1 MEKRVHFFSI
11 YDMSIGYNLVLAEKA
26 IIKYQNA
33 TPSNINDV
41 IELYHIKKLLD
52 NNCRLTTWDDDY
64 LNQLKVQVK
73 DYNGIIAKF
82 FKAISVEQIEVIY
95 ESIEWGYRQT
105 FWDIIDQFKMFNIIS
120 ADVLKRIAQENAND
134 FRTILKCG
142 FIVEKFKGIIRDIL
156 LSKSDSAHIIIDKYI
171 ARHNSPSDREL
182 FLPSNLTMEDKEYI
196 ISRYLESDS
205 PNLNY
210 VRLICQNKDEQ
221 KNLILSPLIKVK
233 ANKLAEKLND
243 ELMNDERTVIV
254 EQKVGIE
261 FSNIEGI
268 KPCSF
273 KMEND
278 IPKYTYSVRFI
289 KQCDNVQLIANSC
302 YLFNWMNRH
311 FLLELINKNSEVD
324 VLESIAFDMSKNA
337 YPAFNYFLTKN
348 RISLCQLCG
357 YNDILTGMQ
366 TSVEQELKKL
376 YEVHLKD
383 KYNYPSLVLN
393 FPNVT
398 DSWLNKCRVLL
409 PELDSVVKQYNTY
422 VEYDEVDID
431 IIKYSKPLKVTEGKS
446 LLINKYFEINKDNID
461 ISRVLYNMF
470 ASGAMLNYV
479 EPYKDKHYHCLYD
492 LLSNENTVSYNNY
505 EDHQKHEIDFLVNQ
519 NILKKDD
526 NGLLSLFSI
535 EQTIA
540 LQSLWEYHACA
551 YWHYNTEGRNA
562 LDEMFTKGWV
572 VKNDNLLTTEERKY
586 FSYCLD
592 NSEFTNGLAYR
603 NHYAHGSTPPKD
615 NENIHQ
621 TAYFTILKLLTILI
635 LKIEDDLW
643 SASKALSIGVEELN
657 KIHDIIE

>member
-1 MEKRVHFFSI
+1 
-11 YDMSIGYNLVLAEKA
+11 MSIGYNLVLAEKA

-366 TSVEQELKKL
+366 TSVEQELKKF

-492 LLSNENTVSYNNY
+492 LLSNENSVSYNNY
-505 EDHQKHEIDFLVNQ
+505 EDDQKHEIDFLVNQ

-526 NGLLSLFSI
+526 NGLLSLFNI

-572 VKNDNLLTTEERKY
+572 VKKDNLLTTEERKY

>member
-1 MEKRVHFFSI
+1 
-11 YDMSIGYNLVLAEKA
+11 MSIGYNLVLAEKA

-492 LLSNENTVSYNNY
+492 LLSNENSVSYNNY
-505 EDHQKHEIDFLVNQ
+505 EDDQKHEIDFLVNQ

-526 NGLLSLFSI
+526 NGLLSLFNI

-572 VKNDNLLTTEERKY
+572 VKKDNLLTTEERKY

-603 NHYAHGSTPPKD
+603 NHYAHGSTPPRIMK
-615 NENIHQ
+615 I
-621 TAYFTILKLLTILI
+621 FIKLLILQF
-635 LKIEDDLW
+635 
-643 SASKALSIGVEELN
+643 
-657 KIHDIIE
+657 

>member
-1 MEKRVHFFSI
+1 M
-11 YDMSIGYNLVLAEKA
+11 
-26 IIKYQNA
+26 
-33 TPSNINDV
+33 
-41 IELYHIKKLLD
+41 
-52 NNCRLTTWDDDY
+52 
-64 LNQLKVQVK
+64 NQLKVQVK

-492 LLSNENTVSYNNY
+492 LLSNENSVSYNNY
-505 EDHQKHEIDFLVNQ
+505 EDDQKHEIDFLVNQ

-526 NGLLSLFSI
+526 NGLLSLFNI

-572 VKNDNLLTTEERKY
+572 VKKDNLLTTEERKY

>member
-1 MEKRVHFFSI
+1 
-11 YDMSIGYNLVLAEKA
+11 MSIGYNLVLAEKA

-479 EPYKDKHYHCLYD
+479 ESYKDKHYHCLYD
-492 LLSNENTVSYNNY
+492 LLSNENSVSYNNY
-505 EDHQKHEIDFLVNQ
+505 EDDQKHEIDFLVNQ

-526 NGLLSLFSI
+526 NGLLSLFNI

-572 VKNDNLLTTEERKY
+572 VKKDNLLTTEERKY

>member
-1 MEKRVHFFSI
+1 

-492 LLSNENTVSYNNY
+492 LLSNENSVSYNNY
-505 EDHQKHEIDFLVNQ
+505 EDDQKHEIDFLVNQ

-526 NGLLSLFSI
+526 NGLLSLFNI
-535 EQTIA
+535 EQMIA

-572 VKNDNLLTTEERKY
+572 VKKDNLLTTEERKY

-643 SASKALSIGVEELN
+643 SAS
-657 KIHDIIE
+657 

>member
-1 MEKRVHFFSI
+1 
-11 YDMSIGYNLVLAEKA
+11 MSIGYNLVLAEKA

-156 LSKSDSAHIIIDKYI
+156 ISKSDSAHIIIDKYI

-492 LLSNENTVSYNNY
+492 LLSNENSVSYNNY
-505 EDHQKHEIDFLVNQ
+505 EDDQKHEIDFLVNQ

-526 NGLLSLFSI
+526 NGLLSLFNI

-572 VKNDNLLTTEERKY
+572 VKKDNLLTTEERKY

>member
-1 MEKRVHFFSI
+1 
-11 YDMSIGYNLVLAEKA
+11 MSIGYNLVLAEKA

-120 ADVLKRIAQENAND
+120 ADVLKRIAQENTND

-357 YNDILTGMQ
+357 YNDILTDMQ

-492 LLSNENTVSYNNY
+492 LLSNENSVSYNNY
-505 EDHQKHEIDFLVNQ
+505 EDDQKHEIDFLVNQ

-526 NGLLSLFSI
+526 NGLLSLFNI

-572 VKNDNLLTTEERKY
+572 VKKDNLLTTEERKY

>member
-1 MEKRVHFFSI
+1 
-11 YDMSIGYNLVLAEKA
+11 MSIGYNLVLAEKA

-366 TSVEQELKKL
+366 TSVEQELKKN
-376 YEVHLKD
+376 YEAHLKG

-446 LLINKYFEINKDNID
+446 LLVNKYFEINKDNID

-492 LLSNENTVSYNNY
+492 LLSNENSVSYNNY
-505 EDHQKHEIDFLVNQ
+505 EDDQKHEIDFLVNQ

-526 NGLLSLFSI
+526 NGLLLFNI

-572 VKNDNLLTTEERKY
+572 VKKDNLLTTEERKY

>member
-1 MEKRVHFFSI
+1 
-11 YDMSIGYNLVLAEKA
+11 MSIGYNLVLAEKA

-52 NNCRLTTWDDDY
+52 NNCRLTAWDDDY

-82 FKAISVEQIEVIY
+82 FKAISVEQIEAIY

-105 FWDIIDQFKMFNIIS
+105 FWDIIDQFKMFNIMS
-120 ADVLKRIAQENAND
+120 ADVLKRIAQENTND
-134 FRTILKCG
+134 FRTILKCR

-182 FLPSNLTMEDKEYI
+182 FLPSNLTMEDKECI

-221 KNLILSPLIKVK
+221 KNLILSPLVKVK

-273 KMEND
+273 KMDND

-348 RISLCQLCG
+348 RISLYQLCG

-366 TSVEQELKKL
+366 TSVEQELKKF

-446 LLINKYFEINKDNID
+446 LLVNKYFEINKDNID
-461 ISRVLYNMF
+461 ISRVLHNMF

-643 SASKALSIGVEELN
+643 SASKALSMGVEELN

>member
-1 MEKRVHFFSI
+1 
-11 YDMSIGYNLVLAEKA
+11 MSIGYNLVLAEKA

-398 DSWLNKCRVLL
+398 DRWLNKCRVLL

-492 LLSNENTVSYNNY
+492 LLSNENSVSYNNY
-505 EDHQKHEIDFLVNQ
+505 EDDQKHEIDFLVNQ

-526 NGLLSLFSI
+526 NGLLSLFNI

-572 VKNDNLLTTEERKY
+572 VKKDNLLTTEERKY

>member
-1 MEKRVHFFSI
+1 
-11 YDMSIGYNLVLAEKA
+11 
-26 IIKYQNA
+26 
-33 TPSNINDV
+33 
-41 IELYHIKKLLD
+41 
-52 NNCRLTTWDDDY
+52 
-64 LNQLKVQVK
+64 
-73 DYNGIIAKF
+73 
-82 FKAISVEQIEVIY
+82 
-95 ESIEWGYRQT
+95 
-105 FWDIIDQFKMFNIIS
+105 
-120 ADVLKRIAQENAND
+120 
-134 FRTILKCG
+134 
-142 FIVEKFKGIIRDIL
+142 
-156 LSKSDSAHIIIDKYI
+156 
-171 ARHNSPSDREL
+171 
-182 FLPSNLTMEDKEYI
+182 MEDKEYI

-366 TSVEQELKKL
+366 TSVEQELKKF

-492 LLSNENTVSYNNY
+492 LLSNENSVSYNNY
-505 EDHQKHEIDFLVNQ
+505 EDDQKHEIDFLVNQ

-526 NGLLSLFSI
+526 NGLLSLFNI

-572 VKNDNLLTTEERKY
+572 VKKDNLLTTEERKY

>member
-1 MEKRVHFFSI
+1 
-11 YDMSIGYNLVLAEKA
+11 MSIGYNLVLAEKA

-52 NNCRLTTWDDDY
+52 NNCRLTAWDDDY

-366 TSVEQELKKL
+366 TSVEQELKKN
-376 YEVHLKD
+376 YEAHLKG

-446 LLINKYFEINKDNID
+446 LLVNKYFEINKDNID

-492 LLSNENTVSYNNY
+492 LLSNENSVSYNNY
-505 EDHQKHEIDFLVNQ
+505 EDDQKHEIDFLVNQ
-519 NILKKDD
+519 NILKK
-526 NGLLSLFSI
+526 
-535 EQTIA
+535 
-540 LQSLWEYHACA
+540 
-551 YWHYNTEGRNA
+551 R
-562 LDEMFTKGWV
+562 
-572 VKNDNLLTTEERKY
+572 
-586 FSYCLD
+586 
-592 NSEFTNGLAYR
+592 
-603 NHYAHGSTPPKD
+603 
-615 NENIHQ
+615 
-621 TAYFTILKLLTILI
+621 
-635 LKIEDDLW
+635 
-643 SASKALSIGVEELN
+643 
-657 KIHDIIE
+657 

>member
-1 MEKRVHFFSI
+1 
-11 YDMSIGYNLVLAEKA
+11 MSIGYNLVLAEKA

-52 NNCRLTTWDDDY
+52 NNCRLTAWDDDY

-120 ADVLKRIAQENAND
+120 ADVLKRIAQENTND
-134 FRTILKCG
+134 FRTILKCR

-182 FLPSNLTMEDKEYI
+182 FLPSNLTMEDKECI

-221 KNLILSPLIKVK
+221 KNLILSPLVKVK

-273 KMEND
+273 KMDND

-337 YPAFNYFLTKN
+337 YPAFNCFLTKN

-366 TSVEQELKKL
+366 TSVEQELKKF

-446 LLINKYFEINKDNID
+446 LLVNKYFEINKDNID
-461 ISRVLYNMF
+461 ISRVLHNMF

-526 NGLLSLFSI
+526 NGLLSLFNI

-643 SASKALSIGVEELN
+643 SASKALSMGVEELN

>member
-1 MEKRVHFFSI
+1 
-11 YDMSIGYNLVLAEKA
+11 MSIGYNLELAEKA
-26 IIKYQNA
+26 IIKYQKT
-33 TPSNINDV
+33 TPSNINEI

-52 NNCRLTTWDDDY
+52 NNCRLTAWDDDY
-64 LNQLKVQVK
+64 LNQLKVPVK
-73 DYNGIIAKF
+73 EYNGIIAKF
-82 FKAISVEQIEVIY
+82 FKALSVEQIDVIY
-95 ESIEWGYRQT
+95 KSIEWGYRQT

-120 ADVLKRIAQENAND
+120 ADVLKRIAQENTND
-134 FRTILKCG
+134 FRSILKCE

-254 EQKVGIE
+254 EQTVGIE

-273 KMEND
+273 KMENE

-289 KQCDNVQLIANSC
+289 KQCDNIQLIANSC

-324 VLESIAFDMSKNA
+324 VLESISFDMSKNA

-348 RISLCQLCG
+348 RISLYQLCG

-366 TSVEQELKKL
+366 TSVEQELKKF

-383 KYNYPSLVLN
+383 KYNYPSLTLS
-393 FPNVT
+393 FSNVT
-398 DSWLNKCRVLL
+398 DNWFNKCKVLL
-409 PELDSVVKQYNTY
+409 PELDSVVKQYNTF
-422 VEYDEVDID
+422 VEYDKVDID
-431 IIKYSKPLKVTEGKS
+431 IIKYLKPLKVTEGKS
-446 LLINKYFEINKDNID
+446 LLTNKYFEINKDNND
-461 ISRVLYNMF
+461 ISRVLHNMF
-470 ASGAMLNYV
+470 ASGSLLYYV

-505 EDHQKHEIDFLVNQ
+505 ENYQKHDIDFLVNHK
-519 NILKKDD
+519 ILKKDD
-526 NGLLSLFSI
+526 NGILSLFNI
-535 EQTIA
+535 EQTVA
-540 LQSLWEYHACA
+540 LKSLWDYHACA
-551 YWHYNTEGRNA
+551 YWHYNAEGRNV
-562 LDEMFTKGWV
+562 LDEMFSKGWL
-572 VKNDNLLTTEERKY
+572 VKNDNLLTTEECKY
-586 FSYCLD
+586 FSYYLD
-592 NSEFTNGLAYR
+592 NKEFTNGLAYR
-603 NHYAHGSTPPKD
+603 NHYLHGSMPPKD
-615 NENIHQ
+615 NEDMHQ
-621 TAYFTILKLLTILI
+621 TAYFTILKLLTIII

-643 SASKALSIGVEELN
+643 SASKALSIGMYRDE
-657 KIHDIIE
+657 

>member
-1 MEKRVHFFSI
+1 
-11 YDMSIGYNLVLAEKA
+11 MSIGYNLVLAEKA

-156 LSKSDSAHIIIDKYI
+156 VSKSDSAHIIIDKYI

-492 LLSNENTVSYNNY
+492 LLSNENSVSYNNY
-505 EDHQKHEIDFLVNQ
+505 EDDQKHEIDFLVNQ

-526 NGLLSLFSI
+526 NGLLSLFNI

-572 VKNDNLLTTEERKY
+572 VKKDNLLTTEERKY

>member
-1 MEKRVHFFSI
+1 
-11 YDMSIGYNLVLAEKA
+11 MSIGYNLVLAEKA

-398 DSWLNKCRVLL
+398 DCWLNKCRVLL

-492 LLSNENTVSYNNY
+492 LLSNENSVSYNNY
-505 EDHQKHEIDFLVNQ
+505 EDDQKHEIDFLVNQ

-526 NGLLSLFSI
+526 NGLLSLFNI

-572 VKNDNLLTTEERKY
+572 VKKDNLLTTEERKY

>member
-1 MEKRVHFFSI
+1 
-11 YDMSIGYNLVLAEKA
+11 MSIGYNLVLAEKA

-120 ADVLKRIAQENAND
+120 ADVLKRIAQENTND

-492 LLSNENTVSYNNY
+492 LLSNENSVSYNNY
-505 EDHQKHEIDFLVNQ
+505 EDDQKHEIDFLVNQ

-526 NGLLSLFSI
+526 NGLLSLFNI

-572 VKNDNLLTTEERKY
+572 VKKDNLLTTEERKY

>member
-1 MEKRVHFFSI
+1 
-11 YDMSIGYNLVLAEKA
+11 MSIGYNLVLAEKA

-52 NNCRLTTWDDDY
+52 NNCRLTAWDDDY

-120 ADVLKRIAQENAND
+120 ADVLKRIAQENTND
-134 FRTILKCG
+134 FRTILKCR

-182 FLPSNLTMEDKEYI
+182 FLPSNLTMEDKECI

-221 KNLILSPLIKVK
+221 KNLILSPLVKVK

-273 KMEND
+273 KMDND

-337 YPAFNYFLTKN
+337 YPAFNCFLTKN

-366 TSVEQELKKL
+366 TSVEQELKKF

-446 LLINKYFEINKDNID
+446 LLVNKYFEINKDNID
-461 ISRVLYNMF
+461 ISRVLHNMF

-526 NGLLSLFSI
+526 NGLLSLFNI
-535 EQTIA
+535 EQTVA

-643 SASKALSIGVEELN
+643 SASKALSMGVEELN

>member
-1 MEKRVHFFSI
+1 
-11 YDMSIGYNLVLAEKA
+11 MSIGYNLVLAEKA

-95 ESIEWGYRQT
+95 DRIECGYRQT

-492 LLSNENTVSYNNY
+492 LLSNENSVSYNNY
-505 EDHQKHEIDFLVNQ
+505 EDDQKHEIDFLVNQ

-526 NGLLSLFSI
+526 NGLLSLFNI
-535 EQTIA
+535 EQMIA

-572 VKNDNLLTTEERKY
+572 VKKDNLLTTEERKY

>member
-1 MEKRVHFFSI
+1 
-11 YDMSIGYNLVLAEKA
+11 MSIGYNLVLAEKA

-492 LLSNENTVSYNNY
+492 LLSNENSVSYNNY
-505 EDHQKHEIDFLVNQ
+505 EDDQKHEIDFLVNQ

-526 NGLLSLFSI
+526 NGLLSLFNI

-572 VKNDNLLTTEERKY
+572 VRKDNLLTTEERKY

>member
-1 MEKRVHFFSI
+1 
-11 YDMSIGYNLVLAEKA
+11 MSIGYNLVLAEKA
-26 IIKYQNA
+26 IIKYQNV

-52 NNCRLTTWDDDY
+52 NNCRLTAWDDDY

-82 FKAISVEQIEVIY
+82 FKAISVEQIEAIY

-120 ADVLKRIAQENAND
+120 ADVLKRIAQENTND
-134 FRTILKCG
+134 FRTILKCR

-156 LSKSDSAHIIIDKYI
+156 VSKSDSAHIIIDKYI

-182 FLPSNLTMEDKEYI
+182 FLPSNLTMEDKECI

-221 KNLILSPLIKVK
+221 KNLILSPLVKVK

-273 KMEND
+273 KMDND

-366 TSVEQELKKL
+366 TSVEQELKKF

-446 LLINKYFEINKDNID
+446 LLANKYFEINKDNID
-461 ISRVLYNMF
+461 ISRVLHNMF

-643 SASKALSIGVEELN
+643 SASKALSMGVEELN

>member
-1 MEKRVHFFSI
+1 
-11 YDMSIGYNLVLAEKA
+11 MSIGYNLVLAEKA
-26 IIKYQNA
+26 IIKYQNV

-52 NNCRLTTWDDDY
+52 NNCRLTAWDDDY

-82 FKAISVEQIEVIY
+82 FKAISVEQIEAIY

-120 ADVLKRIAQENAND
+120 ADVLKRIAQENTND
-134 FRTILKCG
+134 FRTILKCR

-156 LSKSDSAHIIIDKYI
+156 VSKSDSAHIIIDKYI

-182 FLPSNLTMEDKEYI
+182 FLPSNLTMEDKECI

-221 KNLILSPLIKVK
+221 KNLILSPLVKVK

-273 KMEND
+273 KMDND

-366 TSVEQELKKL
+366 TSVEQELKKF

-446 LLINKYFEINKDNID
+446 LLVNKYFEINKDNID
-461 ISRVLYNMF
+461 ISRVLHNMF

-643 SASKALSIGVEELN
+643 SASKALSMGVEELN

>member
-1 MEKRVHFFSI
+1 
-11 YDMSIGYNLVLAEKA
+11 MSIGYNLVLAEKA

-52 NNCRLTTWDDDY
+52 NNCRLTAWDDDY

-337 YPAFNYFLTKN
+337 YPAFNYFLTRN

-366 TSVEQELKKL
+366 TSVEQELKKN
-376 YEVHLKD
+376 YEAHLKG

-446 LLINKYFEINKDNID
+446 LLVNKYFEINKDNID

-492 LLSNENTVSYNNY
+492 LLSNENSVSYNNY
-505 EDHQKHEIDFLVNQ
+505 EDDQKHEIDFLVNQ

-526 NGLLSLFSI
+526 NGLLLFNI

-572 VKNDNLLTTEERKY
+572 VKKDNLLTTEERKY

>member
-1 MEKRVHFFSI
+1 
-11 YDMSIGYNLVLAEKA
+11 
-26 IIKYQNA
+26 
-33 TPSNINDV
+33 
-41 IELYHIKKLLD
+41 
-52 NNCRLTTWDDDY
+52 
-64 LNQLKVQVK
+64 
-73 DYNGIIAKF
+73 
-82 FKAISVEQIEVIY
+82 
-95 ESIEWGYRQT
+95 
-105 FWDIIDQFKMFNIIS
+105 MFNIIS

-383 KYNYPSLVLN
+383 N
-393 FPNVT
+393 
-398 DSWLNKCRVLL
+398 
-409 PELDSVVKQYNTY
+409 
-422 VEYDEVDID
+422 
-431 IIKYSKPLKVTEGKS
+431 
-446 LLINKYFEINKDNID
+446 
-461 ISRVLYNMF
+461 
-470 ASGAMLNYV
+470 
-479 EPYKDKHYHCLYD
+479 
-492 LLSNENTVSYNNY
+492 
-505 EDHQKHEIDFLVNQ
+505 
-519 NILKKDD
+519 
-526 NGLLSLFSI
+526 
-535 EQTIA
+535 
-540 LQSLWEYHACA
+540 
-551 YWHYNTEGRNA
+551 
-562 LDEMFTKGWV
+562 
-572 VKNDNLLTTEERKY
+572 
-586 FSYCLD
+586 
-592 NSEFTNGLAYR
+592 
-603 NHYAHGSTPPKD
+603 
-615 NENIHQ
+615 
-621 TAYFTILKLLTILI
+621 
-635 LKIEDDLW
+635 
-643 SASKALSIGVEELN
+643 
-657 KIHDIIE
+657 

>member
-1 MEKRVHFFSI
+1 
-11 YDMSIGYNLVLAEKA
+11 MSIGYNLVLAEKA

-52 NNCRLTTWDDDY
+52 NNCRLTAWDDDY

-82 FKAISVEQIEVIY
+82 FKAISVEQIEAIY

-120 ADVLKRIAQENAND
+120 ADVLKRIAQENTND
-134 FRTILKCG
+134 FRTILKCR

-182 FLPSNLTMEDKEYI
+182 FLPSNLTMEDKECI

-221 KNLILSPLIKVK
+221 KNLILSPLVKVK

-273 KMEND
+273 KMDND

-348 RISLCQLCG
+348 RISLYQLCG

-366 TSVEQELKKL
+366 TSVEQELKKF

-446 LLINKYFEINKDNID
+446 LLVNKYFEINKDNID
-461 ISRVLYNMF
+461 ISRVLHNMF

-535 EQTIA
+535 EQTSA

-643 SASKALSIGVEELN
+643 SASKALSMGVEELN

>member
-1 MEKRVHFFSI
+1 
-11 YDMSIGYNLVLAEKA
+11 MSIGYNLVLAEKA

-120 ADVLKRIAQENAND
+120 ADVLKRIAQENTND

-278 IPKYTYSVRFI
+278 IPTYTYSVRFI

-366 TSVEQELKKL
+366 TSVEQELKKF

-492 LLSNENTVSYNNY
+492 LLSNENSVSYNNY
-505 EDHQKHEIDFLVNQ
+505 EDDQKHEIDFLVNQ

-526 NGLLSLFSI
+526 NGLLSLFNI

-572 VKNDNLLTTEERKY
+572 VKKDNLLTTEERKY

>member
-1 MEKRVHFFSI
+1 
-11 YDMSIGYNLVLAEKA
+11 MSIGYNLVLAEKA

-52 NNCRLTTWDDDY
+52 NNCRLTAWDDDY

-366 TSVEQELKKL
+366 TSVEQELKKN
-376 YEVHLKD
+376 YEAHLKG

-446 LLINKYFEINKDNID
+446 LLVNKYFEINKDNID

-492 LLSNENTVSYNNY
+492 LLSNENSVSYNNY
-505 EDHQKHEIDFLVNQ
+505 EDDQKHEIDFLVNQ

-526 NGLLSLFSI
+526 NGLLLFNI

-572 VKNDNLLTTEERKY
+572 VKKDNLLTTEERKY

-621 TAYFTILKLLTILI
+621 TAYFTILKLLTIL
-635 LKIEDDLW
+635 ET
-643 SASKALSIGVEELN
+643 VLN
-657 KIHDIIE
+657 

>member
-1 MEKRVHFFSI
+1 
-11 YDMSIGYNLVLAEKA
+11 MSIGYNLVLAEKA

-134 FRTILKCG
+134 FRAILKCG

-366 TSVEQELKKL
+366 TSVEQELKKF

-492 LLSNENTVSYNNY
+492 LLSNENSVSYNNY
-505 EDHQKHEIDFLVNQ
+505 EDDQKHEIDFLVNQ

-526 NGLLSLFSI
+526 NGLLSLFNI

-572 VKNDNLLTTEERKY
+572 VKKDNLLTTEERKY

>member
-1 MEKRVHFFSI
+1 
-11 YDMSIGYNLVLAEKA
+11 MSIGYNLVLAEKA

-324 VLESIAFDMSKNA
+324 ALESIAFDMSKNA

-492 LLSNENTVSYNNY
+492 LLSNENSVSYNNY
-505 EDHQKHEIDFLVNQ
+505 EDDQKHEIDFLVNQ

-526 NGLLSLFSI
+526 NGLLSLFNI
-535 EQTIA
+535 EQMIA

-572 VKNDNLLTTEERKY
+572 VKKDNLLTTEERKY

>member
-1 MEKRVHFFSI
+1 MIQLNIMEKRVRFFSI
-11 YDMSIGYNLVLAEKA
+11 SDMSIGYNLELAEKA
-26 IIKYQNA
+26 IIKYQNT
-33 TPSNINDV
+33 TPSNINEV

-64 LNQLKVQVK
+64 LTKLKVYVK
-73 DYNGIIAKF
+73 GYNGIIANF
-82 FKAISVEQIEVIY
+82 FKALSVERIEVVY
-95 ESIEWGYRQT
+95 KSIEWGYRQT
-105 FWDIIDQFKMFNIIS
+105 FWDIIDQYKIFNIIS
-120 ADVLKRIAQENAND
+120 TDVLKRIAQENTND
-134 FRTILKCG
+134 LRAILKCESV
-142 FIVEKFKGIIRDIL
+142 VEKFKGIIRDIL

-171 ARHNSPSDREL
+171 VRHNIPSDREL
-182 FLPSNLTMEDKEYI
+182 FLPSNLTMEDKEFI
-196 ISRYLESDS
+196 IDKYLDSD
-205 PNLNY
+205 NTDLNY

-254 EQKVGIE
+254 EQKVVIE
-261 FSNIEGI
+261 FSKIEGI

-278 IPKYTYSVRFI
+278 IPKYIYSVRFI

-311 FLLELINKNSEVD
+311 FLLELINKSNEVD
-324 VLESIAFDMSKNA
+324 VLESIALEMSKNA
-337 YPAFNYFLTKN
+337 YPAYNYFLTKN
-348 RISLCQLCG
+348 RLSLYQLCG
-357 YNDILTGMQ
+357 YDDILTGMQ
-366 TSVEQELKKL
+366 TSVEQELKKF
-376 YEVHLKD
+376 YEAHLID

-393 FPNVT
+393 LPNVT

-422 VEYDEVDID
+422 VKYDEVDID

-446 LLINKYFEINKDNID
+446 LLVNKYFEINKDNID
-461 ISRVLYNMF
+461 ISRVLHNMF
-470 ASGAMLNYV
+470 ASGTMLYYV
-479 EPYKDKHYHCLYD
+479 EPYKHKHYHCLYD
-492 LLSNENTVSYNNY
+492 MLSNENTVSYNNY
-505 EDHQKHEIDFLVNQ
+505 EDYQKHDIDFLVDQ
-519 NILKKDD
+519 NILKKDN
-526 NGLLSLFSI
+526 NGILSFFNI
-535 EQTIA
+535 EQTVV

-551 YWHYNTEGRNA
+551 YWHYNAEGRNA
-562 LDEMFTKGWV
+562 LDEMFVKGWV
-572 VKNDNLLTTEERKY
+572 VKNDNLLTTEERRY
-586 FSYCLD
+586 FSYYLD

-621 TAYFTILKLLTILI
+621 IAYFTILKLLTILI

-643 SASKALSIGVEELN
+643 SASKALSIGMTRVE
-657 KIHDIIE
+657 

>member
-1 MEKRVHFFSI
+1 MHFFSI

-492 LLSNENTVSYNNY
+492 LLSNENSVSYNNY
-505 EDHQKHEIDFLVNQ
+505 EDDQKHEIDFLVNQ

-526 NGLLSLFSI
+526 NGLLSLFNI

-572 VKNDNLLTTEERKY
+572 VKKDNLLTTEERKY